1 MATAICCAVQRGS
14 GALPPSRTL
23 SRASNTEPA
32 FDADTDAFDGERD
45 GVPGER
51 NASTVAATTIAVKA
65 PTTTQVS
72 RVRILL

>member
-32 FDADTDAFDGERD
+32 FDADTFDGERD